1 MINKSHLDMLE
12 FEDIEDYFDAIL
24 DNYVMGKD
32 ARDLFNQLSDK
43 QKEIFFDYVETT
55 YYYEAENEEDLSMWL
70 ARLADALK

>member
-1 MINKSHLDMLE
+1 MLE